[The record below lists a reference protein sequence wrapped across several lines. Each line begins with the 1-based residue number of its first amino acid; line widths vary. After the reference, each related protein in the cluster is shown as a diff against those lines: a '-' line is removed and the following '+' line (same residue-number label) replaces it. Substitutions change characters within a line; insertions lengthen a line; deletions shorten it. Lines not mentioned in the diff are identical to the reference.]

1 MFISIAFKVSFCL
14 TFDHRCL
21 DRSFIPGINACYN
34 RALFMFFI
42 DDMKCPMCERIWRI
56 PGPVRRQ
63 VHLPQLID
71 TPPFTT
77 PNRECDNEISIS
89 PTRSVRVDIK
99 EMTPTQSV
107 NREHVDKTRPPTQR
121 KRKITQVY
129 VCPNLWC
136 DYMIHDTPKRSIPR
150 CKQILRRLVPDTN
163 GLNKCETVKAL
174 VKIRVLR
181 YF

>member
-1 MFISIAFKVSFCL
+1 M
-14 TFDHRCL
+14 

-77 PNRECDNEISIS
+77 PNRECDNDISIS
-89 PTRSVRVDIK
+89 PIRSVQVDIK

-150 CKQILRRLVPDTN
+150 CKQILRRLVFA
-163 GLNKCETVKAL
+163 KHL
-174 VKIRVLR
+174 VSQTLWDRTSVNLSR
-181 YF
+181 SW